1 MYIGLAT
8 SHRNQRFADVK
19 EGLFHGK
26 RSFSRGHDL
35 KYFFPPP
42 HYFYVENTEWFYVIQ
57 KGVRNNNN

>member
-35 KYFFPPP
+35 KYFFSPPTTSMLKTLNG
-42 HYFYVENTEWFYVIQ
+42 FM
-57 KGVRNNNN
+57 